1 MKEYK
6 FLTMERFEDG
16 VVLMTLN
23 NPPLNLMTPD
33 LLFELKEVF
42 KELSEDDT
50 MRAVVLT
57 GSKRSFCAGAD
68 VNTFGAFP
76 KGTNTII
83 GQDIY
88 NSLENCRLPI
98 IAAID
103 GHCLGG
109 GLELALCCDIRY
121 ASETASIGLTEANL
135 SLIAAYGGMTR
146 LPWLIGEA
154 NAKRMFYTAARLSG
168 EEAVRYG
175 LAQEVYP
182 SEELI
187 DKALEL
193 AHLIA
198 SKAPRSI
205 TAAKKVMNGFRQDA
219 FAAGLYRENEL
230 NSFVA
235 RSQDVGEGL
244 RALREKRKPNFQ
256 NK

>member
-1 MKEYK
+1 MKEYNLLK
-6 FLTMERFEDG
+6 MERFEDG

-33 LLFELKEVF
+33 LMFQLRDAFE
-42 KELSEDDT
+42 ELAKDPD

-57 GSKRSFCAGAD
+57 GSQRAFCAGAD
-68 VNTFGAFP
+68 VNTFGVFP
-76 KGTNTII
+76 KGTNSVI
-83 GQDIY
+83 GQQTY
-88 NSLENCRLPI
+88 NKIENCRLPI

-121 ASETASIGLTEANL
+121 AAETAKIGLTEANL
-135 SLIAAYGGMTR
+135 SLIAAYGGNTR

-168 EEAVRYG
+168 QEAVHYG
-175 LAQEVYP
+175 LCQEVYP
-182 SEELI
+182 SEQVVE
-187 DKALEL
+187 KALEL

-198 SKAPRSI
+198 TKAPRSI
-205 TAAKKVMNGFRQDA
+205 TAAKAVMNGFRRDM
-219 FAAGLYRENEL
+219 FTAGMAREDDW
-230 NSFVA
+230 SIYA
-235 RSQDVGEGL
+235 SRSEDCKEGL
-244 RALREKRKPNFQ
+244 SALREKRQPVFK